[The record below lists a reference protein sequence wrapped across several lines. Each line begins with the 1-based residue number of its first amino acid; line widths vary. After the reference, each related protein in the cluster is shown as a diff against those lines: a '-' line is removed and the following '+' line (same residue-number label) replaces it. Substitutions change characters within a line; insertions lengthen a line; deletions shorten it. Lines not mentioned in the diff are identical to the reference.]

1 MFKSLVRS
9 FFSSRNDREIRR
21 VSKIVEAVNALEE
34 SVSRLSDEELCSRT
48 AQFRARL
55 ANGETLEA
63 LLPEAFAVVREAGRR
78 VLGMR
83 HFDVQIM
90 GGAILHEGRI
100 AEMKT
105 GEGKTLVGTLPVY
118 LNALEGKGVHVVT
131 VNDYLAKRDSA
142 WMGELYQFLGMS
154 VGLIQHDMP
163 DDLRQ
168 KAYGCDITY
177 GTNNEFGFD
186 YLRDNMKYEIDQFVQ
201 RELNFAIVDEVD
213 SILID
218 EARTPLIISGPSE
231 ESTDLYEKVDRII
244 PQLRKGDHFT
254 VDEKHKTVSMTEEGS
269 DLVESLLDVGNLY
282 ELRNISYVHHLM
294 QAIKAHHL
302 YKRDVDYVV
311 KNGEVI
317 IVDEF
322 TGRLMTG
329 RRWGEG
335 LHQAVEAKERVK
347 IQMEN
352 QTLATVTFQN
362 YFRMYKKLSGMTGT
376 ADTEA
381 TEFHK
386 IYNLEVI
393 VAPPHRKM
401 IRIDLPDQIY
411 RSQKEKY
418 DAVVLDIVERHAV
431 GQPVLV
437 GTVSIEKSE
446 YISRLLKEKNIPHEV
461 LNAKFHEKEAEIVA
475 QAGRLGK
482 VTIATNMAGRG
493 TDILLGGNAEY
504 LCNAQI
510 RSRGEEISEEDREKL
525 LSELEEA
532 FRKEREEV
540 MRQGGLHII
549 GTERHESRRVD
560 NQLRGRAGRQGDPGS
575 SRFYLSLEDDLMRIF
590 GADKIKGLMERM
602 GVEEGVPIEH
612 AFVTKAIQ
620 NAQKKVEAY
629 HFDIRKQL
637 LEYDD
642 VMNQQ
647 RLIFYELRKRVLR
660 AEALRDLMLEWGSRV
675 VEEQIMT
682 VIPEKAYPESFDLE
696 GVVSLVAEKT
706 GLVLNVD
713 ELRDL
718 GIDALLDHA
727 IARYEEF
734 LSGREKEFG
743 DEPFQAIIRYV
754 TLQTLDNLWKDH
766 LLKIDRL
773 KEGIGLRGYGQKDPL
788 VEYKREGFDLFE
800 SFVGEVRENVIQIL
814 GTIREAEEP
823 EMIEAPPLEAL
834 DYSYPDETGV
844 PVWET
849 ESSAPALWGGIP
861 VGDGTLREETATVRK
876 EQKIGRNDPCPCGS
890 GKKYKKCHGAE

>member
-1 MFKSLVRS
+1 
-9 FFSSRNDREIRR
+9 
-21 VSKIVEAVNALEE
+21 
-34 SVSRLSDEELCSRT
+34 
-48 AQFRARL
+48 
-55 ANGETLEA
+55 
-63 LLPEAFAVVREAGRR
+63 
-78 VLGMR
+78 
-83 HFDVQIM
+83 
-90 GGAILHEGRI
+90 
-100 AEMKT
+100 
-105 GEGKTLVGTLPVY
+105 
-118 LNALEGKGVHVVT
+118 
-131 VNDYLAKRDSA
+131 
-142 WMGELYQFLGMS
+142 
-154 VGLIQHDMP
+154 
-163 DDLRQ
+163 
-168 KAYGCDITY
+168 
-177 GTNNEFGFD
+177 
-186 YLRDNMKYEIDQFVQ
+186 
-201 RELNFAIVDEVD
+201 
-213 SILID
+213 
-218 EARTPLIISGPSE
+218 
-231 ESTDLYEKVDRII
+231 
-244 PQLRKGDHFT
+244 
-254 VDEKHKTVSMTEEGS
+254 
-269 DLVESLLDVGNLY
+269 
-282 ELRNISYVHHLM
+282 
-294 QAIKAHHL
+294 
-302 YKRDVDYVV
+302 
-311 KNGEVI
+311 
-317 IVDEF
+317 
-322 TGRLMTG
+322 
-329 RRWGEG
+329 
-335 LHQAVEAKERVK
+335 
-347 IQMEN
+347 
-352 QTLATVTFQN
+352 
-362 YFRMYKKLSGMTGT
+362 
-376 ADTEA
+376 
-381 TEFHK
+381 
-386 IYNLEVI
+386 
-393 VAPPHRKM
+393 
-401 IRIDLPDQIY
+401 
-411 RSQKEKY
+411 
-418 DAVVLDIVERHAV
+418 
-431 GQPVLV
+431 
-437 GTVSIEKSE
+437 
-446 YISRLLKEKNIPHEV
+446 
-461 LNAKFHEKEAEIVA
+461 
-475 QAGRLGK
+475 
-482 VTIATNMAGRG
+482 
-493 TDILLGGNAEY
+493 
-504 LCNAQI
+504 
-510 RSRGEEISEEDREKL
+510 
-525 LSELEEA
+525 
-532 FRKEREEV
+532 
-540 MRQGGLHII
+540 
-549 GTERHESRRVD
+549 
-560 NQLRGRAGRQGDPGS
+560 
-575 SRFYLSLEDDLMRIF
+575 MRIF

-675 VEEQIMT
+675 VEEQIVT

-706 GLVLNVD
+706 GLVLNID

-844 PVWET
+844 PVWEN